1 MAWLCTE
8 MTWWTDLRLAS
19 LLRGDVING
28 SSSGGHMRPSSD
40 GRRVAY
46 AMAAAIV
53 TASVAWLAMPVAAS
67 ILLGW
72 DVAVV
77 IYLAWTWSSVWR
89 LDSGDA
95 AELAKREDPSTPVAE
110 LVILSA
116 GTAMLAA
123 VGFALVKAGQTTGGL
138 KAYLVTIG
146 LFSVVLSWAV
156 VHTVFGLRYARAYYA
171 EPVGGIQFNEA
182 EPPNYTDFA
191 YYAFTVGM
199 TFQVAD
205 TNITARAVRRT
216 TLHHALLSYLFGSV
230 LLGIVINVVATL
242 LH

>member
-1 MAWLCTE
+1 M
-8 MTWWTDLRLAS
+8 
-19 LLRGDVING
+19 
-28 SSSGGHMRPSSD
+28 PSD
-40 GRRVAY
+40 GRRVGFALL
-46 AMAAAIV
+46 AGAV
-53 TASVAWLAMPVAAS
+53 TASIGWLAMPVVAS

-77 IYLAWTWSSVWR
+77 IYLVWTGASVWNLNPSR
-89 LDSGDA
+89 TA
-95 AELAKREDPSTPVAE
+95 QLAKREDPSTPVAE
-110 LVILSA
+110 LVVLLA

-123 VGFALVKAGQTTGGL
+123 VGFALVKAGQTSGVL

-146 LFSVVLSWAV
+146 LLSVVLSWAV
-156 VHTVFGLRYARAYYA
+156 VHTIFGLRYARAYYA
-171 EPVGGIQFNEA
+171 EPVGGIEFNEA
-182 EPPNYTDFA
+182 EPPNYIDFA
-191 YYAFTVGM
+191 YYSFTVGM

-216 TLHHALLSYLFGSV
+216 TLHHALLSYLFGAV